1 MDYGRLIFAI
11 IGFSSSFFLC
21 LPSLKRWHRHQIS
34 QENLRLVT
42 EALDQAEE
50 MMVKFQ
56 ERHDRILNQ
65 ICSYYMV
72 NEELLKTLAGARD
85 AMDGALAFAVS
96 LRNMQMKILDSLSS
110 ETDASMS
117 DYSHL

>member
-1 MDYGRLIFAI
+1 MDYGRLVFAI

-72 NEELLKTLAGARD
+72 NEELLKDLGGCSRCHGWCFSFCCFSQKYANEDLG
-85 AMDGALAFAVS
+85 LFI
-96 LRNMQMKILDSLSS
+96 K
-110 ETDASMS
+110 
-117 DYSHL
+117 